1 MRDCACRIL
10 AVLQPH
16 LMFTTDVQ
24 FLISHTQALFSSP
37 NAIGD
42 SARAKAMELGL
53 QVKHGLQC
61 VIENMIAKAL
71 YN

>member
-16 LMFTTDVQ
+16 LVFTTDVQ
-24 FLISHTQALFSSP
+24 FLITHTQALFSSP

-42 SARAKAMELGL
+42 TARAKAMELGL
-53 QVKHGLQC
+53 QVTLGLQYA
-61 VIENMIAKAL
+61 I
-71 YN
+71 